1 MKWSTGTTM
10 YDAYDDKQTKVG
22 NSEETRKSGREAKQ
36 AAIETTR
43 DIENKNNNRKEDDTR
58 HQIQHS
64 A

>member
-1 MKWSTGTTM
+1 M

-43 DIENKNNNRKEDDTR
+43 DIENMNNNRKEDDTR